1 MPDNSQAETGPA
13 ETGPAG
19 TEKSC
24 PGEPCLML
32 WIRLG
37 LKELI
42 KNRGFALFFIINL
55 TLGFAGF
62 IAIHSFGRSLNRHLD
77 DNLKNILTADLV
89 VSSNRVLE
97 LKDLELINT
106 VLGTKKQQARL
117 ISFYT
122 MVRAGQN
129 ARLIRV
135 MAIDNFYPLYGKF
148 SLEKSSE
155 IKSIQN
161 TPGVFMTRDTAYVLG
176 LRGKADK
183 NFPITLGSKTFHIA
197 DFFVD
202 DPDTSLTAVELAPKI
217 YMGIDQLFD
226 TGLIQFGSRIRYS
239 RYFRFEPDAD
249 VPILVNTLRQEYA
262 KAFPGKKRVNI
273 YDSRDVNRRLDR
285 LTRYFTGYMGLVS
298 VVTLF
303 LAGIATAYLF
313 RGYLNLKQQEM
324 AVLMSIGARHHEIWL
339 YLSIQLI
346 ILGLIASILS
356 IIISIALVPAFP
368 VIFQGLIPDQVNLRI
383 DPATII
389 LALGLG
395 TIGSMIFCLPVFVRL
410 FAIKPL
416 MLLRGTSDSIK
427 KNTQQSVRQLASI
440 IPGLAAFLLISIF
453 AAGSMK
459 NGIIFVVGFAIA
471 LAFLSLI
478 GWLLL
483 SACKRISHTRITVA
497 KIAFRNLFRN
507 KWASLSCFVT
517 IAMGA
522 FLISLIPQVQQG
534 LQNEIVRPEGL
545 KIPTFFL
552 VDIQDEQKTPF
563 IEFMQNQ
570 EGELANL
577 SPMIR
582 GRITTKNQQP
592 FRQEVRQSDDKPR
605 RRGGHR
611 LEFNFS
617 YRKDLDVS
625 ETIVQGDP
633 LSTTPWNFESKR
645 PFEISVEQS
654 FAERYNIQIGDFLGF
669 EIQGLLFEGQ
679 VKNLRKI
686 RWNSFQP
693 NFFLLFQNGVLNDA
707 PKTFLAAI
715 SNVPLSKRQDLK
727 NRIVDAFPNVS
738 VIDVTQMAGT
748 LLGITNKL
756 SLSIRFMAW
765 LAIAAGLISI
775 FSIARHEAWK
785 NENQINLL
793 KILGSKFSEIHAITL
808 LEFGFVGFTAALS
821 AILLSYAFSWAVSLY
836 FFDNLWQ
843 INLTLSFLILFLTT
857 GVCMFTA
864 FTASRKVMKS
874 KPMRLLEN
882 EN

>member
-1 MPDNSQAETGPA
+1 
-13 ETGPAG
+13 
-19 TEKSC
+19 
-24 PGEPCLML
+24 ML

-37 LKELI
+37 LQELI
-42 KNRGFALFFIINL
+42 KNRGFALFFILNL
-55 TLGFAGF
+55 TLGLAGF
-62 IAIHSFGRSLNRHLD
+62 IAIHSFGRSLNHHLEN
-77 DNLKNILTADLV
+77 NLKDILTADMV
-89 VSSNRVLE
+89 VSSNRALE
-97 LKDLELINT
+97 QKDVALINK
-106 VLGTKKQQARL
+106 VLGTKKRQARL

-122 MVRAGQN
+122 MVKAGQN

-135 MAIDNFYPLYGKF
+135 MAIDNSYPLYGKF
-148 SLEKSSE
+148 SLEKGST
-155 IKSIQN
+155 IKSIQKA
-161 TPGVFMTRDTAYVLG
+161 PGLFMTVDTAYALG
-176 LRGKADK
+176 FRDKSNK
-183 NFPITLGSKTFHIA
+183 NFPITLGKKTFNIV
-197 DFFVD
+197 DFLVD
-202 DPDTSLTAVELAPKI
+202 DPNTSLTAVELAPKL
-217 YMGIDQLFD
+217 YMGIDQLSG

-239 RYFRFEPDAD
+239 RYFRFEPDAN
-249 VPILVNTLRQEYA
+249 VPVLVNTLRQEFA
-262 KAFPGKKRVNI
+262 RAFPGQQRVNI
-273 YDSRDVNRRLDR
+273 SDSRDVNRRLGR
-285 LTRYFTGYMGLVS
+285 LTGYFTGYMGLVS

-313 RGYLNLKQQEM
+313 RGYLNLKQKEM
-324 AVLMSIGARHHEIWL
+324 AVLMSIGARHREIWL

-356 IIISIALVPAFP
+356 IIVSLVLVPAFP
-368 VIFQGLIPDQVNLRI
+368 VIFQGLIPGQVNLKT

-395 TIGSMIFCLPVFVRL
+395 TIGSIIFCLPVFVRL

-416 MLLRGTSDSIK
+416 MLLRGTSASV
-427 KNTQQSVRQLASI
+427 KNNPQLFVRQLASI
-440 IPGLAAFLLISIF
+440 IPGLAAFLLVSIF

-459 NGIIFVVGFAIA
+459 IGIIFVVGFAIA

-483 SACKRISHTRITVA
+483 SVCQRISHTRITVA

-534 LQNEIVRPEGL
+534 LQNEIIRPEGL
-545 KIPTFFL
+545 KIPVFFL

-592 FRQEVRQSDDKPR
+592 FQKEIQQSDDRPR

-611 LEFNFS
+611 REFNFS

-633 LSTTPWNFESKR
+633 LSTTPWDFESKH

-654 FAERYNIQIGDFLGF
+654 FAERYGILIGDFLGF
-669 EIQGLLFEGQ
+669 EIQGLPFEGQ

-715 SNVPLSKRQDLK
+715 SNVPLLKRQDLK
-727 NRIVDAFPNVS
+727 NRIVDVFPNVS

-793 KILGSKFSEIHAITL
+793 KILGSKFSEIQAITL
-808 LEFGFVGFTAALS
+808 LEFGFIGFTAALF
-821 AILLSYAFSWAVSLY
+821 AILLSYAFSWAISLY
-836 FFDNLWQ
+836 FFDSLWQ
-843 INLTLSFLILFLTT
+843 INLKLSFLILFLTT
-857 GVCMFTA
+857 GVCMLTA
-864 FTASRKVMKS
+864 FTASRKVMNS
-874 KPMRLLEN
+874 KPVRLLEN
-882 EN
+882 AN